1 MSRPSGRGKAHTELD
16 LETAVR
22 RRIQVSNQYL
32 AEPEAET
39 PRASREPTIAGRLS
53 RTPSL
58 LRSLRNL
65 NMASP
70 ARLAWPVIGV
80 AALVSLAL
88 FFIRIADRAPSAV
101 ADHGIAA
108 LGMTAPAANPSEPAY
123 LREPAASGNVLAPP
137 LVVDVSGLDP
147 PIAAERQINAASERV
162 SGAEVAG
169 AQTTSPEQ
177 DILRSAMVRPPAG
190 YTGATLRDAPSTRG
204 HSLRVLAN
212 GTRVE
217 LLKET
222 AQADG
227 FLWLHIRTQDGLVGW
242 IVAPAVA

>member
-1 MSRPSGRGKAHTELD
+1 LSRPSGQGKAHSELD

-32 AEPEAET
+32 AELEPET
-39 PRASREPTIAGRLS
+39 PQASPETTISGRPS

-58 LRSLRNL
+58 LPSLMNL
-65 NMASP
+65 KMASP
-70 ARLAWPVIGV
+70 ARLSWSVIGV

-88 FFIRIADRAPSAV
+88 FFIRIADHAPSPV
-101 ADHGIAA
+101 ADLGIA
-108 LGMTAPAANPSEPAY
+108 SEPAH
-123 LREPAASGNVLAPP
+123 LREAVASGNVLAPP

-147 PIAAERQINAASERV
+147 PIAAERQINAASERA

-169 AQTTSPEQ
+169 AQTTLPEQ
-177 DILRSAMVRPPAG
+177 DVVRSATVRPPAG

-204 HSLRVLAN
+204 HNLRVLPN
-212 GTRVE
+212 GTRIE

-222 AQADG
+222 AQGDG
-227 FLWLHIRTQDGLVGW
+227 FLWLNIRTQDGLVGW

>member
-1 MSRPSGRGKAHTELD
+1 MSRPSGRGKAHAELD

-39 PRASREPTIAGRLS
+39 PRASREPTIAGRPS
-53 RTPSL
+53 QTPSR
-58 LRSLRNL
+58 LRSLRKL

-70 ARLAWPVIGV
+70 ARLAWPVIAV

-101 ADHGIAA
+101 ADHG
-108 LGMTAPAANPSEPAY
+108 TASEPTH
-123 LREPAASGNVLAPP
+123 LREAAASGNVLAPP

-147 PIAAERQINAASERV
+147 PIAAERQIDAASEQA
-162 SGAEVAG
+162 SGADVAG
-169 AQTTSPEQ
+169 AQTTRPEQ
-177 DILRSAMVRPPAG
+177 DVVRSATVRPPAG
-190 YTGATLRDAPSTRG
+190 YTGATLRDAPSARG

-212 GTRVE
+212 GTRIE

-222 AQADG
+222 AQGDG